1 MTDVL
6 DVKGI
11 VPAGPGQQVV
21 GKTGAIT
28 TKLPAGQTLVKDAS
42 GLPIAVMPTNMV
54 ARVAAASPTP
64 PTTARP
70 ASLRAGN
77 TNGLADQSF
86 FRALLY
92 GETSRRK
99 TSTAASFAG
108 PEFTRIILT
117 RSEDQLL
124 PLDGAGYQYV
134 HCADGAA
141 LNYALRNPEA
151 LWPDWAAMADPL
163 RQRTIMVDD
172 ITKGVNLLV
181 EANSARDARMAYR
194 DAQQDLDKAIQ
205 SLGRKPYNQILVAL
219 AKVKENSITNE
230 EQIGPDLPPSMLNY
244 VLAEFTAVLYVK
256 DGVASAPWKM
266 LTDRDTFAYEDTDP
280 ATGKTRS
287 YRRTVFAKHK
297 SSLSRAS
304 KGPNPNAIQLAEPLD
319 LKAFWAKCRQGG
331 K

>member
-6 DVKGI
+6 DVKGVS
-11 VPAGPGQQVV
+11 VPAPGQTVQ
-21 GKTGAIT
+21 GKATIATKPPTPPPT
-28 TKLPAGQTLVKDAS
+28 TNLT
-42 GLPIAVMPTNMV
+42 

-64 PTTARP
+64 TIGRP

-86 FRALLY
+86 FRCVLY
-92 GETSRRK
+92 SETSARK

-124 PLDGAGYQYV
+124 PLDGGGYQYV
-134 HCADGAA
+134 HCPDGAS

-163 RQRTIMVDD
+163 RQRTIVVDD

-181 EANSARDARMAYR
+181 EANSAKDARMAYR
-194 DAQQDLDKAIQ
+194 DAQADLDKAIQ

-230 EQIGPDLPPSMLNY
+230 EQVGPDLPPSMMNY

-256 DGVASAPWKM
+256 VGQAAAPWKM

-280 ATGKTRS
+280 ATGKVRS
-287 YRRTVFAKHK
+287 YRRTIFAKSK
-297 SSLSRAS
+297 RSLMSVA
-304 KGPNPNAIQLAEPLD
+304 KGPNPAAIQKEEPLD
-319 LKAFWAKCRQGG
+319 LAEFWRKCKRGG